1 MPLPSLVGVK
11 SMRKLPGTDIAS
23 YHFSIFDVP
32 SGSTFVVRC
41 TNVAVLY
48 HDFPYFFCIAAISSL
63 VFEIFAY
70 AVAGNS
76 SKEVA
81 TSKKKNF
88 IIVPRSGDSN
98 LRSLDGHLCA
108 VESRGAADY
117 IDARFVS
124 QIVDARPGMLLRDG
138 QFIAFAIVTPAM
150 RNTDHAAHDL
160 IREFDRKRDRAD
172 AGTDERLLAWLQVAS
187 GCIRGMHEDRA
198 IGLRGVS

>member
-23 YHFSIFDVP
+23 YHVSTFDVP
-32 SGSTFVVRC
+32 SGCTFVVCC

-48 HDFPYFFCIAAISSL
+48 QVFPYFFCIAAISSL

-76 SKEVA
+76 SKEAA

-88 IIVPRSGDSN
+88 IVVPRCGYSN
-98 LRSLDGHLCA
+98 LRCLDGYACA

-124 QIVDARPGMLLRDG
+124 
-138 QFIAFAIVTPAM
+138 
-150 RNTDHAAHDL
+150 
-160 IREFDRKRDRAD
+160 
-172 AGTDERLLAWLQVAS
+172 
-187 GCIRGMHEDRA
+187 
-198 IGLRGVS
+198 